1 MSLDGRMAVVTGGG
15 SGIGQ
20 AIAELL
26 ATRGAAVAVLDI
38 DEGRAGQCASSI
50 RADGGKAQAYGAD
63 VSDAGILERA
73 VKLATEE
80 LGPLEIMVNNAGIL
94 DGYQRVDEMD
104 EELWRRVLD
113 INLTGV
119 FLGCKTALTHM
130 QPRERGRIVNMASIA
145 GLNGTGGGAAYIA
158 AKHGVVGLTKQMA
171 VMHTRQGITINCVCP
186 GSIPTSLRPNSEGI
200 LGSGAPDMEAR
211 GLHLTEELVQSTI
224 PAGRRGSV
232 EDIAQAVCFLASDEA
247 GYISGHSMLVD
258 GGVRAQ

>member
-1 MSLDGRMAVVTGGG
+1 MS
-15 SGIGQ
+15 Q
-20 AIAELL
+20 FLL
-26 ATRGAAVAVLDI
+26 SCVFGFILMF
-38 DEGRAGQCASSI
+38 SI
-50 RADGGKAQAYGAD
+50 
-63 VSDAGILERA
+63 ILC
-73 VKLATEE
+73 TSY
-80 LGPLEIMVNNAGIL
+80 NS
-94 DGYQRVDEMD
+94 
-104 EELWRRVLD
+104 
-113 INLTGV
+113 
-119 FLGCKTALTHM
+119 ALTTTV
-130 QPRERGRIVNMASIA
+130 I
-145 GLNGTGGGAAYIA
+145 GGAAYIA